1 MDSSLAFFLFNKL
14 ADAIMKCYNESKM
27 TELDARLRYFT
38 ASTLQ
43 EMLKNMFPHC
53 KAHLFGSCVNG
64 FGSRN
69 GDIDVMFDL
78 NQDKTD
84 TVSIGIFPLGR

>member
-1 MDSSLAFFLFNKL
+1 
-14 ADAIMKCYNESKM
+14 MKCFNENKM
-27 TELDARLRYFT
+27 TELDTRLRYFT

-64 FGSRN
+64 FGNKN
-69 GDIDVMFDL
+69 GDLDIMFDL
-78 NQDKTD
+78 KQEQGDN
-84 TVSIGIFPLGR
+84 VSIIKK